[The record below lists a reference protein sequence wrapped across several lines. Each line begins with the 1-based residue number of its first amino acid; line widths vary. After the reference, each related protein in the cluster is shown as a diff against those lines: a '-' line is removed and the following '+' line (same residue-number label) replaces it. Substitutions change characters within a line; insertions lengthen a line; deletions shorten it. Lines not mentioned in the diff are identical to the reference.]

1 MSQIERGY
9 TLYTIKYEQN
19 QLIEEMAEKEKDEE
33 KEKSWME
40 KAAEKADREE
50 GGRKARIVAHATCS
64 KCGKEVEEGDYIEL
78 RGRLLCA
85 ECYEAELGTEID
97 MGAAEGTGAG

>member
-1 MSQIERGY
+1 
-9 TLYTIKYEQN
+9 
-19 QLIEEMAEKEKDEE
+19 MAEKEKDEE
-33 KEKSWME
+33 REKSWME

-64 KCGKEVEEGDYIEL
+64 KCGKELEEGEYIEI

-85 ECYEAELGTEID
+85 ECYEAELETTID
-97 MGAAEGTGAG
+97 MGAAEGAGAG

>member
-1 MSQIERGY
+1 
-9 TLYTIKYEQN
+9 
-19 QLIEEMAEKEKDEE
+19 MAEKEKDEE

-64 KCGKEVEEGDYIEL
+64 KCGKEVEEGEYIEI

-85 ECYEAELGTEID
+85 ECYEAELETTVD
-97 MGAAEGTGAG
+97 MGAAEGAGAG